1 MKSVGIKALKD
12 KLSAYLKLVRA
23 GEIVLVT
30 DRDEVIAEIRRP
42 SSIASSSKSRF
53 EQYLEEASRSGSVSM
68 RVGVQ
73 TLISQK
79 PFPVSSADL
88 LPPPIPISVQELLDQ
103 TRSDRY

>member
-42 SSIASSSKSRF
+42 SSIACLLYTSD
-53 EQYLEEASRSGSVSM
+53 A
-68 RVGVQ
+68 
-73 TLISQK
+73 
-79 PFPVSSADL
+79 ADD
-88 LPPPIPISVQELLDQ
+88 P
-103 TRSDRY
+103 